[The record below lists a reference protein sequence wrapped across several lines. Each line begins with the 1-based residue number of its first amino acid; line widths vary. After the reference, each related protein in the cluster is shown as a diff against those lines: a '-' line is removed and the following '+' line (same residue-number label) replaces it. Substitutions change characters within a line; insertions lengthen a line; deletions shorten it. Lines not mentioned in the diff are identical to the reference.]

1 MMNDEQRYIQKR
13 LWKARFESIP
23 FYLNRV
29 FPIKK
34 NKIVFCCIEGTT
46 GYTCNPKYIAEELI
60 KQNNSSNRKYEMV
73 WLVNDITKK
82 FPNEIKVIKN
92 TLWNR
97 AYHLTTAHFWIDNS
111 RKQLE
116 VRKRKGQIYIQTW
129 HAKLG
134 FKPTCLDRGASFAKI
149 AYLVSRH
156 DSELVDYWLSNSDW
170 YDKTLKTGSLYEG
183 KTLRTGSPRCDIL
196 VKASNDKTFKDKI
209 KLRLCE
215 NYGIKVENLD
225 EIHFLMYAPTFRG
238 GSQGIDRTIEVGEH
252 FPNYK
257 VLKNALEKR
266 FGDRWIIALRL
277 HPQLVAR
284 NLDSGVSS
292 NDITIDVSRVDDM
305 YEILA
310 GCDAFMT
317 DYSSAAFDAAVMKSP
332 VFLYCDDYAEY
343 EGERGKLL
351 WDLQEEDFPFTLATN
366 NNELEHRI
374 KEFDDA
380 DYQSK
385 LQCMFKETGMVE
397 DGKAVERTVEFLKN
411 KTNGIVLKE

>member
-1 MMNDEQRYIQKR
+1 MNEEQRYIQKR
-13 LWKARFESIP
+13 LWKARFQSIP
-23 FYLNRV
+23 FYLSRV
-29 FPIKK
+29 FPVKK

-60 KQNNSSNRKYEMV
+60 KQNKSSDKKYELV
-73 WLVNDITKK
+73 WLVNDITKR
-82 FPNEIKVIKN
+82 FPKEIKVVKN

-116 VRKRKGQIYIQTW
+116 ARKRKGQIYIQTW

-134 FKPTCLDRGASFAKI
+134 FKPTCLDRGASFSKI
-149 AYLVSRH
+149 AYLVSKH
-156 DSELVDYWLSNSDW
+156 DSDMIDYWLSNSDW
-170 YDKTLKTGSLYEG
+170 YDKTLPTGSLYEG

-196 VKASNDKTFKDKI
+196 VKASNDKAFKDKI

-215 NYGIKVENLD
+215 DYGIKAENPD

-238 GSQGIDRTIEVGEH
+238 GSQGTNRTVEVGDH
-252 FPNYK
+252 FPDYQ
-257 VLKNALEKR
+257 VLKDDLENR

-317 DYSSAAFDAAVMKSP
+317 DYSSAAFDAAVMKIP

-351 WDLQEEDFPFTLATN
+351 WNLRELPFPLATDN
-366 NNELEHRI
+366 QELEQKIEKFVDEHYQ
-374 KEFDDA
+374 KELD
-380 DYQSK
+380 K
-385 LQCMFKETGMVE
+385 LFFETGMVE
-397 DGKAVERTVEFLKN
+397 DGKAVYNVAKHVKKLCFD
-411 KTNGIVLKE
+411 